1 MHPHKRNSRGF
12 TLIELLVVIAI
23 IGILI
28 ALLLP
33 AVNAAREAARRTEC
47 SNKLRQ
53 TSLAIHAFADANKK
67 FPSAIYLD
75 NTLSF
80 LAVILPQ
87 MEENIP
93 VDLTKKV
100 NVNAKIGDP
109 ANQTNELALLTSM
122 PAFRCPS
129 SNPGDKI
136 IVDSPDIL
144 GESDIAAHYAAVL
157 GAKIKCPHSA
167 GEPSMN
173 CSLGGNTNGGKAT
186 NGIMYEDSKTRFKD
200 VTDGLSKTF
209 LLGEISWNVNG
220 LRGWLVGRAG
230 SASYSGR
237 NMINPINSI
246 PRLYAQGQP
255 AGMNNDVSFGSRH
268 SGGAYFSRG
277 DGSVSFVSE
286 NTVVEVLQAYS
297 TRDGGM
303 SLKNGETLEV
313 LP

>member
-1 MHPHKRNSRGF
+1 MHLMNRNCRAF
-12 TLIELLVVIAI
+12 TLVELLVVIAI
-23 IGILI
+23 IGVLV

-33 AVNAAREAARRTEC
+33 AVQAAREAARRAEC
-47 SNKLRQ
+47 SNKLKQ
-53 TSLAIHAFADANKK
+53 TSLAIHIYADAKKK

-100 NVNAKIGDP
+100 NVNAKPDDP
-109 ANQTNELALLTSM
+109 ANLTNELALLTSM

-129 SNPGDKI
+129 TNSGDKI
-136 IVDSPDIL
+136 IIDSPDIL

-157 GAKIKCPHSA
+157 GAKIKCPHAA
-167 GEPSMN
+167 GEPSMD
-173 CSLGGNTNGGKAT
+173 CALGSTTNGGKAT

-237 NMINPINSI
+237 NIIHPINSV
-246 PRLYAQGQP
+246 PRLFAQGQP
-255 AGMNNDVSFGSRH
+255 AGMNNDVSFGSNH
-268 SGGAYFSRG
+268 AGGTFFSRG
-277 DGSVSFVSE
+277 DGSVSFVPE
-286 NTVVEVLQAYS
+286 NTVVEVLQAYA
-297 TRDGGM
+297 TRDGQG
-303 SLKNGETLEV
+303 LKNKEPLEV